1 MHDPHC
7 LRLRLLAACRQSYD
21 SIIAGHDPYGIGWAD
36 LGPLVENPKK
46 IPKEPDVALVGRIPE
61 GVLIVFRGTRP
72 PGKDDKDPV
81 STVRDWLND
90 AACVPLRSIY
100 PGDVHA
106 GFERSVS
113 RLWSDVRS
121 HVERLLAD
129 GTKRQLFVT
138 GHSKGGAMAFLAA
151 WRLARE
157 LPGDLVIRVITFA
170 AARPGGG
177 DFARAFEADHR
188 IRSTRYEVRLDLVP
202 GLPPGPDFDAI
213 SAIAA
218 RLLPGISLNKLPR
231 IYVGVGERIAGGE
244 DLAARGR
251 QLLATLRGWFTGTRK
266 PLWSPAEVVAMHA
279 IDPKSQYALLVGDLA
294 ACDHL

>member
-113 RLWSDVRS
+113 RLWSDVRA

-129 GTKRQLFVT
+129 GAKRQLFVT

-202 GLPPGPDFDAI
+202 GLPPGPIASPGKASLEAALTPANAPYLYFVSRNDGSHVFAQTLDEHNANVRKFQIDFFRQQRQAKAASAPPI
-213 SAIAA
+213 STSRAGA
-218 RLLPGISLNKLPR
+218 RST
-231 IYVGVGERIAGGE
+231 
-244 DLAARGR
+244 RGR
-251 QLLATLRGWFTGTRK
+251 V
-266 PLWSPAEVVAMHA
+266 P
-279 IDPKSQYALLVGDLA
+279 
-294 ACDHL
+294 